1 MIVAKI
7 TKPINSTTA
16 VNRRDWAF
24 VGDDASS
31 TTRVRDAPDA
41 LTLRPWAILGST
53 ICNVVWTSCST
64 VRIPFCRVR
73 YIEDPGHLLLES

>member
-1 MIVAKI
+1 MPMIVAKI

-16 VNRRDWAF
+16 VNRRGWAF
-24 VGDDASS
+24 VGDDASL

-53 ICNVVWTSCST
+53 ICKCRMDELLM
-64 VRIPFCRVR
+64 VRIPFVGFATSRTPDTR
-73 YIEDPGHLLLES
+73 PE